1 MISVVISRDGT
12 DLTIPDAMPSAG
24 MWIPEDGLG
33 RPGRGWRRAYAD
45 ESPLYHGS
53 LLTSAVLEQTTLPL
67 SVYCKAATTAAL
79 EAYQD
84 ELEDALAQFVYTA
97 TVTVDAVPKAWRCDP
112 ADITWGD
119 VDSGE
124 VRAKIVRA
132 GITIPVYP
140 IAGT

>member
-12 DLTIPDAMPSAG
+12 DLTISDAMPSAG
-24 MWIPEDGLG
+24 MWLPEDGMG
-33 RPGRGWRRAYAD
+33 RPPRAWRRAYAD

-67 SVYCKAATTAAL
+67 SVYCKAASTSAL
-79 EAYQD
+79 EGYQD

-97 TVTVDAVPKAWRCDP
+97 MVTIDGVVKVWRCDP
-112 ADITWGD
+112 ADIAWGE